1 MRSPSGDS
9 MKAMQG
15 HQAVWS
21 WMPPPSSFSWNEDV
35 RVRRVS
41 LKGSTSLTRVIVS
54 SFSPSTPNSRTECAR
69 LSYNLH
75 KFTHPEGKI
84 SSLLRAFTITSLTLG
99 FTSIHHSQFVVEQI
113 TRHQCC
119 YLRSVADWQLLHVP
133 AIMLLCVCPM
143 PCDQ

>member
-69 LSYNLH
+69 LSYNLQQLLMS
-75 KFTHPEGKI
+75 EGKTC
-84 SSLLRAFTITSLTLG
+84 SLRMSFTNTS
-99 FTSIHHSQFVVEQI
+99 E
-113 TRHQCC
+113 
-119 YLRSVADWQLLHVP
+119 WHVKQKYE
-133 AIMLLCVCPM
+133 ME
-143 PCDQ
+143 